1 MATGQRKQDAEHTG
15 EIILQIARRLAD
27 ELHPSRTVA
36 TAATLDSL
44 LDREL
49 GFDSL
54 GRVELLARIERALD
68 ISLPELVLTTAETP
82 RDLLRAALQAGM
94 PSRAARMAPTAEPVA
109 RDETGATPD
118 SATTLLE
125 MLDWH
130 VHTHPARP
138 HIYLVTETGAEEEIP
153 YAALHQGATAVAAG
167 LRERD
172 LRPGQTV
179 AIMLPTGR
187 DYFCC
192 FYGVL
197 MAGGIPVPI
206 YPPMRASQIEEHL
219 RRHGRIL
226 ANAGAVM
233 LITFAE
239 AKPVARLLRL
249 QVEGLRAVVSA
260 AELGAT
266 PAPATG
272 ISSAMQA
279 QDIAMLQ
286 YTSGSTGNPKGVMLT
301 HANLLANIRAMGAA
315 ALARANDVFVSWMP
329 LYHDMGLIG
338 AWLGSL
344 YHAIPLVVMSP
355 LTFLTRPERW
365 LWAIHRHR
373 ATLSGAPNFG
383 YELCLRRIEDRDIE
397 GLDLSSWRMAFNGA
411 EPVSPDTLARF
422 HERFAPYGFHQE
434 TMAPVYGLAES
445 SVGLAFPPPGR
456 APIVDRVLREPFMR
470 DGKALP
476 AAANDA
482 HALRFVACGQP
493 LPGHQIRIVDATGHE
508 MAEREEGRL
517 EFQGPSV
524 TSGYFRNPEETRR
537 LFHDGW
543 LNSGDLAYM
552 AGGDVYLTG
561 RIKDIVIRAGRNIY
575 PHELEEA
582 VGNIAGIRKGC
593 VAVFASTAPGAT
605 TEKLVVLAETRATGT
620 AERERLRDAITV
632 TAMELIG
639 TPPDDVVLA
648 PPHSVLKTSS
658 GKVRRAASRELYER
672 GVIGAPAPAP
682 WRQYLRLLR
691 AGLLPQLRRTR
702 RALGAILYAVYA
714 WTLFWL
720 LAPPVWIAVA
730 LLPRPSWALGLIRFA
745 ARGLIRLSATPLRLE
760 GIANLPPGPCVIVA
774 NHASYL
780 DGIILT
786 AVLPGRFS
794 FVAKREF
801 TVNFIAR
808 VFLQHIGAEFV
819 ERFDLARG
827 VEDARLLAHAAHQGR
842 RLLFFPEGTFTRS
855 PGLLPFHMGAFVAA
869 AEAAV
874 PVVPVAIRGTRSIL
888 RDGQWLPRRGAI
900 HVTMAPALQPGGP
913 DWPAAIALRDAARAE
928 ILRHCGE
935 PDLA

>member
-15 EIILQIARRLAD
+15 EIILQIARQLAA
-27 ELHPSRTVA
+27 ELHPARPT

-94 PSRAARMAPTAEPVA
+94 PSRAARMAPAPEPVA
-109 RDETGATPD
+109 RDETGAAPD

-130 VHTHPARP
+130 VQAHPARP
-138 HIYLVTETGAEEEIP
+138 HIYLVTETGAEEEITCIG
-153 YAALHQGATAVAAG
+153 LHKGASAVAAG

-187 DYFCC
+187 EYFFC

-226 ANAGAVM
+226 ANAGVVM

-272 ISSAMQA
+272 ISSAMQG

-301 HANLLANIRAMGAA
+301 HANLLANIRAMGVATR
-315 ALARANDVFVSWMP
+315 ARSDDVFVSWMP

-383 YELCLRRIEDRDIE
+383 YELCLRRIEDRDLE

-422 HERFAPYGFHQE
+422 HERFARYGFRRE

-456 APIVDRVLREPFMR
+456 APIVDRVQREPFML

-476 AAANDA
+476 AAADDA
-482 HALRFVACGQP
+482 HALRFVACGRP

-543 LNSGDLAYM
+543 LDSGDLAYM

-582 VGNIAGIRKGC
+582 VGDIPGIRKGC
-593 VAVFASTAPGAT
+593 VAVFGSTAPGAT
-605 TEKLVVLAETRATGT
+605 TEKLVVLAETRATGAT
-620 AERERLRDAITV
+620 EREHLRDAITT
-632 TAMELIG
+632 TAMELVG

-672 GVIGAPAPAP
+672 GAIGAPAPAP

-745 ARGLIRLSATPLRLE
+745 ARGLIRLSATPLRAE
-760 GIANLPPGPCVIVA
+760 GLANLPPGPCVIVA

-780 DGIILT
+780 DGILLT
-786 AVLPGRFS
+786 AILPGRFS

-801 TVNFIAR
+801 TVSFIAR

-827 VEDARLLAHAAHQGR
+827 VEDARLLARAARAGR

-855 PGLLPFHMGAFVAA
+855 PGLLRFHMGAFVAA

-888 RDGQWLPRRGAI
+888 RDGQWLPRRGTI
-900 HVTMAPALQPGGP
+900 HVTIAPALPPGGR